1 VILSNRS
8 YAILQGEMRN
18 VGVERPGPTG
28 RDMMELDR
36 PALDWPALARG
47 LGVEAAA
54 TGEAAEF
61 ARLLERGFRT
71 SGPFLIE
78 ARL

>member
-1 VILSNRS
+1 
-8 YAILQGEMRN
+8 
-18 VGVERPGPTG
+18 
-28 RDMMELDR
+28 MELDR

-54 TGEAAEF
+54 TEEAAEF